1 MYEFTAR
8 GLSVGYDG
16 QALIRDI
23 DVELGRGEIL
33 TLIGPNGSGKST
45 ILKTITRQLASI
57 SGAVYIGRD
66 DLGRMSYRDV
76 SRRMSVMLTERIA
89 PELMTCFD
97 VVASGRYPYTNR
109 FGQLTPHDREVTLE
123 SLARVRALELKD
135 RDFNRLSDGQR
146 QRVLLARAIC
156 QQPRI
161 MVLDE
166 PTSYLDIRHKLELL
180 DILIDMARGQGIS
193 VIMSL
198 HEIDLAAKVSDRVL
212 CVKGDYIAHSGTP
225 DQIFRDELIAE
236 LYGLEPGAY
245 NSVFGSVELRRPEGV
260 ARAFVLAGAGAGTP
274 VFRRMQRLRVP
285 FAAGI
290 LPRNDVDWATARQL
304 AMDVVDLPAFGVV
317 DDAALVRART
327 ILDACGRLVLT
338 DAPLAGACARALELV
353 EYAQAR
359 ALPVL
364 SGAPGELEAL
374 ADCAMP
380 SGDASRG
387 TAPGGAA
394 ADRATPGGAGSGGS
408 GGETQGEGT
417 AAS

>member
-16 QALIRDI
+16 RALIRDI
-23 DVELGRGEIL
+23 DIQLGQGEIL

-45 ILKTITRQLASI
+45 ILKTVTRQLALI
-57 SGAVYIGRD
+57 SGAVYLGRD
-66 DLGRMSYRDV
+66 ELGRLSYREL
-76 SRRMSVMLTERIA
+76 STRMSVMLTERIA

-109 FGQLTPHDREVTLE
+109 FGQLTPRDREITLE
-123 SLARVRALELKD
+123 SLARVRALELSEC
-135 RDFNRLSDGQR
+135 DFNRLSDGQR

-180 DILIDMARGQGIS
+180 DILIDMARAQGIS
-193 VIMSL
+193 VVMSL

-212 CVKGDYIAHSGTP
+212 CVKGDYIAHAGTP
-225 DQIFRDELIAE
+225 DEIFGDELIAE

-245 NSVFGSVELRRPEGV
+245 NAVFGSVELRRPEG
-260 ARAFVLAGAGAGTP
+260 APRAFVLAGSGAGTP
-274 VFRRMQRLRVP
+274 VFRRLQRLRVP

-304 AMDVVDLPAFGVV
+304 AGELVELPAFGAV
-317 DDAALVRART
+317 DDAALARARAA
-327 ILDACGRLVLT
+327 LDACGRLVLT
-338 DAPLAGACARALELV
+338 GAPLAGGCARAAELA
-353 EYAQAR
+353 EYARAR

-374 ADCAMP
+374 A
-380 SGDASRG
+380 
-387 TAPGGAA
+387 GGAA
-394 ADRATPGGAGSGGS
+394 P
-408 GGETQGEGT
+408 GEGA

>member
-123 SLARVRALELKD
+123 SLARVRALALKD

-166 PTSYLDIRHKLELL
+166 PH
-180 DILIDMARGQGIS
+180 
-193 VIMSL
+193 V
-198 HEIDLAAKVSDRVL
+198 VS
-212 CVKGDYIAHSGTP
+212 
-225 DQIFRDELIAE
+225 
-236 LYGLEPGAY
+236 
-245 NSVFGSVELRRPEGV
+245 
-260 ARAFVLAGAGAGTP
+260 
-274 VFRRMQRLRVP
+274 
-285 FAAGI
+285 
-290 LPRNDVDWATARQL
+290 
-304 AMDVVDLPAFGVV
+304 
-317 DDAALVRART
+317 
-327 ILDACGRLVLT
+327 
-338 DAPLAGACARALELV
+338 
-353 EYAQAR
+353 
-359 ALPVL
+359 
-364 SGAPGELEAL
+364 
-374 ADCAMP
+374 
-380 SGDASRG
+380 
-387 TAPGGAA
+387 
-394 ADRATPGGAGSGGS
+394 
-408 GGETQGEGT
+408 
-417 AAS
+417 